1 MTVYPMQRR
10 QTGEYTCGASALTVA
25 IAEIA
30 QDPTLNTDQQEEII
44 WRGVQ
49 GIDGTWSVPG
59 KLGVYAWKGGPGIQA
74 GIWQDDQKIAAVQ
87 KVVPPHLVAFP
98 VDAHL
103 REHNEALERAEHSGV
118 RIVRGPHDTD
128 TIVRLM
134 DEAWRLL
141 LVTIV
146 PGTRGLGLHY
156 LLGRKRV
163 GVYGYALMDPA
174 EGRDTGY
181 SRQDLNAF
189 LFAPVEELFGHARY
203 LGIGVGLLDYL
214 V

>member
-1 MTVYPMQRR
+1 MTVHLMQRK
-10 QTGEYTCGASALTVA
+10 QTGEFTCGAAALTVA

-30 QDPTLNTDQQEEII
+30 QDSALNTDQKEEII

-49 GIDGTWSVPG
+49 GMDGTWSVPG
-59 KLGVYAWKGGPGIQA
+59 KLGLYAWKGGPGIKA
-74 GIWQDDQKIAAVQ
+74 GIWQDDQKIAAIQ
-87 KVVPPHLVAFP
+87 KAMPPNLVAFP
-98 VDAHL
+98 VGAHIQ
-103 REHNEALERAEHSGV
+103 EQNQALERAEHSGV

-134 DEAWRLL
+134 DEGWRLL

-146 PGTRGLGLHY
+146 PGIRGLGLHY

-181 SRQDLNAF
+181 SGGDLNAF
-189 LFAPVEELFGHARY
+189 LFEPVEELFGNARY
-203 LGIGVGLLDYL
+203 LGISVGLLDYPL
-214 V
+214 